1 MGSRVKLN
9 GGLVIRILAI
19 LYLPYIM
26 FKLVE
31 LHRAGEAGVSE
42 AVYICVMAVMAAAEI
57 AIAVSIVLN
66 IRKQLKEQKDKE

>member
-1 MGSRVKLN
+1 MGSKVKLN

-31 LHRAGEAGVSE
+31 LHKTGEAGVSE